1 MKKKV
6 MNMSR
11 KDKEFRNS
19 TTDFF
24 LKFISKEKAN
34 EEKDYIPRKSNDE
47 HQTGEKIINGAI
59 HVMNLINSTL
69 DKMLQSSLSVKILS
83 LILSVILVLTV
94 NGGISNLFSSPTS
107 GDYIENIPVQ
117 IEGLD
122 DDFVVAGL
130 PKTASVALVGS
141 SLDIYTAKMTK
152 NYSIYVDMS
161 GLGEGE
167 QTVTLKAKDFSS
179 NLEVLIVPQTVT
191 VTISQKVTKTF
202 KLGYQFV
209 NEDKL
214 DKKYS
219 VSVDSIE
226 HENVEVRGSQDN
238 IDKIYEVV
246 AMIDLDGIED
256 SFTQDCKIKA
266 FDRSG
271 KQIDVQIIP
280 SIVKAHCSVS
290 TYSKT
295 VPLVPEYTGNTIEG
309 YVVDDIEFKKKEVKI
324 YGDEKNLK
332 NINEIKVKVDI
343 TDLAA
348 NRNYK
353 DLKLIK
359 PTGVNKMSLTTVDG
373 SLSIVPGISRV
384 FENIQINV
392 VNGEQSNVRF
402 NDSSSV
408 AIQVSG
414 TEDKIN
420 ALSEDDIHAY
430 IDVAGLEKGRH
441 IVQVDVELD
450 NKTMQYSFASAN
462 KINIT
467 IKK

>member
-1 MKKKV
+1 
-6 MNMSR
+6 MSK

-34 EEKDYIPRKSNDE
+34 EEKEYISHKNNDE
-47 HQTGEKIINGAI
+47 RQTGEKIINGAI
-59 HVMNLINSTL
+59 SIMNLINSTL

-83 LILSVILVLTV
+83 LVLSVILVLTV
-94 NGGISNLFSSPTS
+94 NGGINNLFSSPTS
-107 GDYIENIPVQ
+107 GDYIEDIPIQVQ
-117 IEGLD
+117 GLD
-122 DDFVVAGL
+122 DDFVVVGL

-141 SLDIYTAKMTK
+141 SLDIYATKMTK
-152 NYSIYVDMS
+152 NYSIYADMS

-167 QTVTLKAKDFSS
+167 HTVTLKAKDFSS

-202 KLGYQFV
+202 ELGYQFV
-209 NEDKL
+209 NEDTL
-214 DKKYS
+214 NKKYS

-238 IDKIYEVV
+238 IDKIYKVD
-246 AMIDLDGIED
+246 AMIDLEGIED

-280 SIVKAHCSVS
+280 SSVKAHCSVS

-295 VPLVPEYTGNTIEG
+295 VPLVPEYSGNTIEG
-309 YVVDDIEFKKKEVKI
+309 YVVDEIDFKKSEVKI

-332 NINEIKVKVDI
+332 DINEIKVKVDI
-343 TDLAA
+343 SDLAA
-348 NRNYK
+348 DRNYK
-353 DLKLIK
+353 DLKLMK
-359 PTGVNKMSLTTVDG
+359 PTGVNKMSFTTVDA
-373 SLSIVPGISRV
+373 SLSITPGISRV
-384 FENIQINV
+384 FENIPINV
-392 VNGEQSNVRF
+392 VNGEKSNVRF
-402 NDSSSV
+402 NDTSTV

-420 ALSEDDIHAY
+420 AMSEDVIHAY
-430 IDVAGLEKGRH
+430 IDVSGLEKGRH
-441 IVQVDVELD
+441 VVQVDVELD

>member
-1 MKKKV
+1 

-11 KDKEFRNS
+11 KNDEQRNS

-24 LKFISKEKAN
+24 LKFMSR
-34 EEKDYIPRKSNDE
+34 EKDKTESKSTNHKNNDD
-47 HQTGEKIINGAI
+47 HLKSEKIINGAI
-59 HVMNLINSTL
+59 TVMNFINSTL
-69 DKMLQSSLSVKILS
+69 DKMLQSSLSVKVLS
-83 LILSVILVLTV
+83 LLLAGILVFTV
-94 NGGISNLFSSPTS
+94 SGSLDNLFSSPTS
-107 GDYIENIPVQ
+107 GDYIESVPIE

-122 DDFVVAGL
+122 DDFVVAGV
-130 PKTASVALVGS
+130 PKTASVGLVGS
-141 SLDIYTAKMTK
+141 SLDIYATK
-152 NYSIYVDMS
+152 ISNNYSIYADMS

-167 QTVTLKAKDFSS
+167 QTVTLKARNFPS

-202 KLGYQFV
+202 NLGYKFT

-226 HENVEVRGSQDN
+226 HDSVEVRGSQDN
-238 IDKIYEVV
+238 IDKIYEVAALV
-246 AMIDLDGIED
+246 DLEGIED
-256 SFTQDCKIKA
+256 SFTQECKIKA

-271 KQIDVQIIP
+271 EELDVQIIP
-280 SIVKAHCSVS
+280 SSVKVYCSVS

-295 VPLVPEYTGNTIEG
+295 VPLVPEYSGNTIDG
-309 YVVDDIEFKKKEVKI
+309 YAVDGVTFKKSEVKI
-324 YGDEKNLK
+324 YGDESQLK
-332 NINEIKVKVDI
+332 DIDDIKVKIDI
-343 TDLAA
+343 SDLAA

-359 PTGVNKMSLTTVDG
+359 PTGVNKMSFNTVDA
-373 SLSIVPGISRV
+373 SIVITPAISRV
-384 FENIQINV
+384 FENIDIEIK
-392 VNGEQSNVRF
+392 NGDKSNVRF
-402 NDSSSV
+402 NDTSKV

-414 TEDKIN
+414 KEEKIN
-420 ALSEDDIHAY
+420 ALTEENIHAY
-430 IDVAGLEKGRH
+430 IDIIGLEKGRYD
-441 IVQVDVELD
+441 VQVDVELD
-450 NKTMQYSFASAN
+450 DKTMQYAFASAN

>member
-1 MKKKV
+1 
-6 MNMSR
+6 MSR

-34 EEKDYIPRKSNDE
+34 EEKDYIPRKSSDE

-280 SIVKAHCSVS
+280 STVKAHCSVS

-309 YVVDDIEFKKKEVKI
+309 YVVDDIEFKKNEVKI